1 MVKVRTNLL
10 NIRVEGSRIKIVIQN
25 NYMGK
30 DKQPG

>member
-1 MVKVRTNLL
+1 MVKVRTNLFS
-10 NIRVEGSRIKIVIQN
+10 IRVEGSRVKYVIQN